1 MAQSDEMRH
10 TATIGNV
17 TFIFEHRGNGNIG
30 SRYTVDVKSTN
41 LDGATGSVYFS
52 ATAMLT

>member
-1 MAQSDEMRH
+1 MRH
-10 TATIGNV
+10 IATIGNV
-17 TFIFEHRGNGNIG
+17 TLIFQHRGNGNIG

-41 LDGATGSVYFS
+41 LDGATGSVYYN

>member
-1 MAQSDEMRH
+1 MAQPDEMRH
-10 TATIGNV
+10 IATIGNV
-17 TFIFEHRGNGNIG
+17 TLIFQHRGNGNIG

-41 LDGATGSVYFS
+41 LDGATGSVYYN